1 MNRMVFI
8 CILLLTISARNRLL
22 DISLNGSVTLFSTL
36 TEQDTLKEN
45 QTLYSGKV
53 WKNMYRRVNGD
64 QFLFTNY
71 FLPGTVSI
79 AGKTF
84 KNLLIRYDIYSD
96 EIMIPVNFEEIVQL
110 NKEMIDSFSITFE
123 NKVFRFI
130 KIQEDTLNGLKG
142 YIDYF
147 NVLYKKE
154 SALYIKYKKEISPNI
169 TDKSD
174 GEFIET
180 HKFYLVKDK
189 IIYPITTKND
199 LYNALNVDK
208 LQIKNYLKYNK
219 IKVSKKSPES
229 FIPIIRFYD
238 SISQ

>member
-1 MNRMVFI
+1 M
-8 CILLLTISARNRLL
+8 
-22 DISLNGSVTLFSTL
+22 NGSETLFSTL
-36 TEQDTLKEN
+36 TEQDTLIEN

-53 WKNMYRRVNGD
+53 WKNMYRRVDGD

-79 AGKTF
+79 DGKTF

-96 EIMIPVNFEEIVQL
+96 EIMIPVNREDIVQL

-123 NKVFRFI
+123 NKVHRFI

-142 YIDYF
+142 YKDYF

-154 SALYIKYKKEISPNI
+154 SALYIKYRKEISPDI

-174 GEFIET
+174 GEFIVA
-180 HKFYLVKDK
+180 HKVYLVKDK
-189 IIYPITTKND
+189 IVHPIITKND
-199 LYNALNVDK
+199 LFNALNTDK
-208 LQIKNYLKYNK
+208 VQIKNYLKRNK
-219 IKVSKKSPES
+219 LKVSKKNPAS
-229 FIPIIRFYD
+229 FIPVIRFCD

>member
-1 MNRMVFI
+1 MNRIVFVWI
-8 CILLLTISARNRLL
+8 FIFTIAAENCIFSIS
-22 DISLNGSVTLFSTL
+22 SHQSVTNISNIS
-36 TEQDTLKEN
+36 EQDTLKEN

-79 AGKTF
+79 DGKTF
-84 KNLLIRYDIYSD
+84 KNLLIRYDIYSE
-96 EIMIPVNFEEIVQL
+96 EIMIPVNREEIVQL

-123 NKVFRFI
+123 NKVYRFI

-142 YIDYF
+142 YKDYF

-154 SALYIKYKKEISPNI
+154 SALYIKYKKEISPDI

-174 GEFIET
+174 GEFIES
-180 HKFYLVKDK
+180 HKVYLVKDK
-189 IIYPITTKND
+189 TAYPIMTKND
-199 LYNALNVDK
+199 LYNALNIDK
-208 LQIKNYLKYNK
+208 VQIKNWLKSNK
-219 IKVSKKSPES
+219 LKVSNKNPENY
-229 FIPIIRFYD
+229 IPVIRFYD